1 LPRVTCSGYSIVQ
14 PIGKATLSA
23 HDALAAGRRGAED
36 KMKRT
41 AVAVIA
47 LLMPA
52 AAHADPLEPV
62 NDVMNVAKQ
71 LWSGNAPDD
80 LDYFDAE
87 RVSRDYSAALID
99 TYRQARKNPVFGLEP
114 GQTEGSP
121 FDYDIIANSQDG
133 CPLEDIKTAVTGET
147 EGVTTVTATFKLW
160 ACAEDAVERDS
171 VNEVRFEVI
180 TENGRPVI
188 NDIKRMYEG
197 EALSL
202 MEEMS
207 EIAKGAPEMM
217 DAGPETEDGGETID
231 AGGDGEGAA
240 Q

>member
-1 LPRVTCSGYSIVQ
+1 VQ
-14 PIGKATLSA
+14 PIRKANLSVHHA
-23 HDALAAGRRGAED
+23 WVRGHNSLGEE
-36 KMKRT
+36 MRRT
-41 AVAVIA
+41 AFALIA
-47 LLMPA
+47 LLLPGV
-52 AAHADPLEPV
+52 AHADPLAPV
-62 NDVMNVAKQ
+62 NDVMNVARQ
-71 LWSGNAPDD
+71 LWSGSARDA

-87 RVSRDYSAALID
+87 RVGRDYSAALIA
-99 TYRQARKNPVFGLEP
+99 TYKQARKNPVFGLEP

-133 CPLEDIKTAVTGET
+133 CPLEDIKTAVTGEAD
-147 EGVTTVTATFKLW
+147 GVTTVTATFRLW
-160 ACAEDAVERDS
+160 ACAEDPVERES

-180 TENGRPVI
+180 TENGKPVI

-207 EIAKGAPEMM
+207 EIAKGEPEMM
-217 DAGPETEDGGETID
+217 DAGPDTEDSGETID
-231 AGGDGEGAA
+231 AGGEGEGGS